1 MSFFKNL
8 LKSDFSKN
16 VLTLMTGTTI
26 AQAIPIAITPILTRL
41 YTPDDFGV
49 FALFLAITAVAG
61 SISNAQYEQAIILP
75 EKDEDAFNLVAFG
88 ILIAFS
94 FSLILLVLT
103 FIFNSE
109 IEVLLGNDN
118 LGNLLYLIPLSTL
131 LIGIYNSLNF
141 FNIRKKKY
149 KNISYSLISRSSSL
163 GVSQV
168 ILGLFTLGPIGL
180 IIGQMISFFSG
191 NIMLYKTLKKN
202 YRSDYIT
209 KEKIIIQVKKYKKF
223 PYYSLPSILLNSIN
237 LNIINLLISFI
248 FSIATLG
255 FYTLAQRV
263 VSIPAR
269 VIGNSFSQVYLQQA
283 SDLLKKTGSTKA
295 IFLKSLKKL
304 TIISFP
310 IFLTLY
316 FISEPIFAFV
326 FGEEWRISGTYAK
339 ILIPLAA
346 VRFVSSSLSNTFVVY
361 QKQQFLMYFN
371 MVLFIIIITVFSISK
386 VTNLDTITTL
396 SIYSFSISIIYLLLL
411 LVNWNASKKKCIK

>member
-26 AQAIPIAITPILTRL
+26 AQAIPFAITPILTRL

-61 SISNAQYEQAIILP
+61 AISNAQYEQAIILP
-75 EKDEDAFNLVAFG
+75 EKDEDAFNLVALGVF
-88 ILIAFS
+88 IVFS
-94 FSLILLVLT
+94 FSLVLLVLILV
-103 FIFNSE
+103 FYSE

-141 FNIRKKKY
+141 FNIRKKQY

-163 GVSQV
+163 GISQV
-168 ILGLFTLGPIGL
+168 IFGLFFLGPIGL

-191 NIMLYKTLKKN
+191 NLMLFKTLKKN

-209 KEKIIIQVKKYKKF
+209 KEKIKIQTKKYKKF

-237 LNIINLLISFI
+237 LNIVNFLISAI
-248 FSIATLG
+248 FSITTLG
-255 FYTLAQRV
+255 FYSLSQRV

-283 SDLLKKTGSTKA
+283 MSVLLCCH
-295 IFLKSLKKL
+295 
-304 TIISFP
+304 P
-310 IFLTLY
+310 
-316 FISEPIFAFV
+316 
-326 FGEEWRISGTYAK
+326 
-339 ILIPLAA
+339 
-346 VRFVSSSLSNTFVVY
+346 
-361 QKQQFLMYFN
+361 
-371 MVLFIIIITVFSISK
+371 
-386 VTNLDTITTL
+386 
-396 SIYSFSISIIYLLLL
+396 
-411 LVNWNASKKKCIK
+411 